1 MIKNYLQFPHYCNHF
16 SQITEN
22 IYNNVCWVDKYKNTT
37 WNKLCIQSYCIF
49 VILIKNIAFTTA
61 WINHRIYIWMWYE
74 SSVKQ
79 KSTGGEIC
87 ATFRSTI
94 RMQQAF
100 PIAQSEAR
108 VNFFDHHTIIY
119 QNKTFL
125 DIIIFIANRS
135 SAVTVTG
142 MPQEDI
148 TVALAETNQYYS
160 AQLTTKMSFNAKYP

>member
-1 MIKNYLQFPHYCNHF
+1 
-16 SQITEN
+16 
-22 IYNNVCWVDKYKNTT
+22 
-37 WNKLCIQSYCIF
+37 
-49 VILIKNIAFTTA
+49 
-61 WINHRIYIWMWYE
+61 
-74 SSVKQ
+74 
-79 KSTGGEIC
+79 
-87 ATFRSTI
+87 
-94 RMQQAF
+94 MQQAF

-148 TVALAETNQYYS
+148 TVAVAELLFGTTNHEKVIQCEIS
-160 AQLTTKMSFNAKYP
+160 INRP